1 MIIEAVAGIICV
13 IYYEMQIRTLHRITQ
28 QRKVLVRIYMV
39 NWINFE
45 RKNV

>member
-1 MIIEAVAGIICV
+1 MIKEAVAGIIGV

-28 QRKVLVRIYMV
+28 QRRVLVMIYMV
-39 NWINFE
+39 NWNNFE